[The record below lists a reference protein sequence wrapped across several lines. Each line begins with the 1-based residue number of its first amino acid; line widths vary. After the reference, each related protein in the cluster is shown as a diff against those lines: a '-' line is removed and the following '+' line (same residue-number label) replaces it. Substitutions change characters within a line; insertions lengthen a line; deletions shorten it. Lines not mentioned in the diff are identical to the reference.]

1 MEIFNQLIAMSLGD
15 LAVGF
20 LILSSLILGIVRGLI
35 REVLSLVS
43 WILAAWLSYR
53 YGLILGDS
61 LDSVIKN
68 PTLSA
73 VIGSVVVFAGVLIA
87 LTLVSSLLNR
97 VFKKAGL
104 SLADRFFGGI
114 FGVARGVAVIT
125 VLLIAF
131 RLTPIPEQD
140 WYIRAQL
147 IPYFNPLVNSFS
159 LKVSDSLSKH
169 AGSTSVDES
178 EIDQDL

>member
-1 MEIFNQLIAMSLGD
+1 MEIFNQLIAMSPGD

-73 VIGSVVVFAGVLIA
+73 VIGSVVVFAGVLIV

-159 LKVSDSLSKH
+159 LKVSDSLSKD

-178 EIDQDL
+178 AIDQYL

>member
-1 MEIFNQLIAMSLGD
+1 MEMFNQLTAMSPAD
-15 LAVGF
+15 LAFGL

-43 WILAAWLSYR
+43 WILAAWLSYQ
-53 YGLILGDS
+53 YGLMLGDS
-61 LDSVIKN
+61 FNSVIKN

-73 VIGSVVVFAGVLIA
+73 VMGSVVVFAGVLIA
-87 LTLVSSLLNR
+87 LTLLSSLLNR

-114 FGVARGVAVIT
+114 FGVARGAAVIT
-125 VLLIAF
+125 VFLIAF
-131 RLTPIPEQD
+131 RLTAIPEQD
-140 WYIRAQL
+140 WYVRSQF

-159 LKVSDSLSKH
+159 LKVSDSLSKD
-169 AGSTSVDES
+169 AVSISVDES

>member
-1 MEIFNQLIAMSLGD
+1 MEMFSQLTAMSAAD
-15 LAVGF
+15 LAFGLLV
-20 LILSSLILGIVRGLI
+20 LSSLILGIIRGLI
-35 REVLSLVS
+35 REVLSLGS

-61 LDSVIKN
+61 FDSVIKN

-87 LTLVSSLLNR
+87 LTLLSSLLNR

-114 FGVARGVAVIT
+114 FGVARGAAVIT

-131 RLTPIPEQD
+131 RLTSIPEQD
-140 WYIRAQL
+140 WYVRSQF

-159 LKVSDSLSKH
+159 LKVSDSLSKD
-169 AGSTSVDES
+169 AVSTSVDES

>member
-1 MEIFNQLIAMSLGD
+1 MEIFNQLIAMSPGD

-53 YGLILGDS
+53 YGLVLGDS

-73 VIGSVVVFAGVLIA
+73 VIGSVVVFAGVLIV

-114 FGVARGVAVIT
+114 FGIARGVAVIT

-159 LKVSDSLSKH
+159 LKVSDSLSKD

>member
-1 MEIFNQLIAMSLGD
+1 M
-15 LAVGF
+15 
-20 LILSSLILGIVRGLI
+20 
-35 REVLSLVS
+35 
-43 WILAAWLSYR
+43 
-53 YGLILGDS
+53 
-61 LDSVIKN
+61 
-68 PTLSA
+68 
-73 VIGSVVVFAGVLIA
+73 IGSVVVFAGVLIA

>member
-1 MEIFNQLIAMSLGD
+1 MEIFNQLIAMSPGD

-73 VIGSVVVFAGVLIA
+73 VIGSVVVFAGVLIV

-147 IPYFNPLVNSFS
+147 VPYFNPLVNSFS
-159 LKVSDSLSKH
+159 LKVSDSLSKD
-169 AGSTSVDES
+169 AGSTSDDES

>member
-1 MEIFNQLIAMSLGD
+1 MEIFNQLIAMSQGD

-20 LILSSLILGIVRGLI
+20 LILSSLIQGIVRGLI

-61 LDSVIKN
+61 LDSVIKT

-73 VIGSVVVFAGVLIA
+73 VIGSVVVFAGVLIV

-159 LKVSDSLSKH
+159 LKVSDSLSKD

>member
-1 MEIFNQLIAMSLGD
+1 MEIFNQLIAMSPGD

-73 VIGSVVVFAGVLIA
+73 VIGSVVVFAGVLIV
-87 LTLVSSLLNR
+87 LTQVSSLLNII
-97 VFKKAGL
+97 FKKA
-104 SLADRFFGGI
+104 D
-114 FGVARGVAVIT
+114 
-125 VLLIAF
+125 
-131 RLTPIPEQD
+131 
-140 WYIRAQL
+140 
-147 IPYFNPLVNSFS
+147 
-159 LKVSDSLSKH
+159 
-169 AGSTSVDES
+169 
-178 EIDQDL
+178 